1 MDMGRPTIVPMGQT
15 FVFMALSGRTSKK
28 THVYSSNETSAEL
41 ARRRYSMY
49 RDQPASHD
57 PGFLHRVSYRT
68 VDVDTSVAEHKARI
82 EAEMAKIMG
91 QKRR

>member
-1 MDMGRPTIVPMGQT
+1 MAGQSRLST
-15 FVFMALSGRTSKK
+15 SGSGRTSKK
-28 THVYSSNETSAEL
+28 THVYSSNETNAEL

-49 RDQPASHD
+49 RDQPTSHD
-57 PGFLHRVSYRT
+57 PGFLHRVSYRN

>member
-1 MDMGRPTIVPMGQT
+1 MAGQSR
-15 FVFMALSGRTSKK
+15 LSTAGSGHASKK
-28 THVYSSNETSAEL
+28 THAYSSNETNAEL

-49 RDQPASHD
+49 REQPASQD

-68 VDVDTSVAEHKARI
+68 VDVNTSVAEHKARI
-82 EAEMAKIMG
+82 EAEMVKIMG